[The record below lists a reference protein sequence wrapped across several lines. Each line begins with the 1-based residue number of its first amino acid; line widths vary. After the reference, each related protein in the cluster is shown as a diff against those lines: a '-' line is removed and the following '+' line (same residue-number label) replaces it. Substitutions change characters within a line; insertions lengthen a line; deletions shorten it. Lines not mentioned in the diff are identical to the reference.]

1 MGPATATAEQMPP
14 TKLFAMVLP
23 ASAVRV
29 SVAVVTA
36 SPDRA
41 DLYEV
46 RASWDGTTQRKYVV
60 YHQSILVV
68 FEWDEKFSSHAYDAT
83 SPDIRFYNLGGEELS
98 RE

>member
-1 MGPATATAEQMPP
+1 MNVGKTFT
-14 TKLFAMVLP
+14 
-23 ASAVRV
+23 
-29 SVAVVTA
+29 VVTA

-68 FEWDEKFSSHAYDAT
+68 FEWDEKFSKPRIRRAPRPISVFTIWAAKSFHANRHKK
-83 SPDIRFYNLGGEELS
+83 SPVLCCI
-98 RE
+98 